1 MEVMVQ
7 NYKEEDLADLILIW
21 NEVVDEG
28 VAFPQM
34 EDLTKESAKDF
45 FESQD
50 YVGVAKVNGRIEGLY
65 ILHPNNVGRCGH
77 QANASYAVSAGA
89 RGCKIGE
96 RLVMDS
102 LERAK
107 ELGYRLLIFNAV
119 VKGNERA
126 IKLYTKLGFVKVGEI
141 PGGFLLKDGN
151 YQDTMMFY
159 HTIP

>member
-1 MEVMVQ
+1 M
-7 NYKEEDLADLILIW
+7 ADLILIW

-28 VAFPQM
+28 TAFPQM

-77 QANASYAVSAGA
+77 QANASYAVRAKV

-96 RLVMDS
+96 RLVKDS

-107 ELGYRLLIFNAV
+107 EFGYRLLIFNAV

-126 IKLYTKLGFVKVGEI
+126 IKLYNKLGFVKVGEI

-159 HTIP
+159 HTIL